1 MLHAVTLAI
10 VICMIVAG
18 LALARLITNWFADR

>member
-1 MLHAVTLAI
+1 MLHAVTIVIVVCAI
-10 VICMIVAG
+10 VGG